1 MADVAVT
8 SFATPPSRLVAGL
21 RRGGA
26 RLWVGAALVAILVL
40 VALFAPLLA
49 PHDPLEQDLLSTQLP
64 PVWTQGGGPA
74 FIFGTDSLGRCVL
87 SRLIYSARTA
97 VTVALIAAALAAL
110 IGVALGLFAGSFG
123 GWIDQVISRL
133 LDVWMAFPPVLLS
146 IVLAAVI
153 GAGLTSVIVAIVMV
167 DWTRFA
173 RVVRAETMVQLTR
186 DYAAAARAIGLSRAS
201 MLRLEI
207 LPNLVPLLVTLLA
220 VEMGIAI
227 LVEVI
232 LSFVGISV
240 AGDTPTW
247 GSMIAEGRQIVYQ
260 APWIMALPIACIIAS
275 VIGFNL
281 LGDGLR
287 LAHRSGATLMTATLA
302 IQGLKVAIG
311 DAAANVLRGVS
322 LAVQPGEVRGLVGES
337 GAGKSM
343 LGRAV
348 LGLLPANAAINGRSV
363 SPSKAAIF
371 SRCPKRSGAIC
382 SAGALR

>member
-1 MADVAVT
+1 MADVAIA
-8 SFATPPSRLVAGL
+8 SFAPPRSRLLAGL
-21 RRGGA
+21 ARGGV
-26 RLWVGAALVAILVL
+26 RLWVGAALAALLVL
-40 VALFAPLLA
+40 AALFAPMLA
-49 PHDPLEQDLLSTQLP
+49 PHDPLEQDLLSAQLP
-64 PVWTQGGGPA
+64 PMWVQGGDPA
-74 FIFGTDSLGRCVL
+74 YILGTDSLGRCVL

-97 VTVALIAAALAAL
+97 VMVALVAATLAAA

-123 GWIDQVISRL
+123 GWVDQLVSRL
-133 LDVWMAFPPVLLS
+133 IDVWMAFPPVLLS

-153 GAGLTSVIVAIVMV
+153 GAGLTSVIAAIVVV

-186 DYAAAARAIGLSRAS
+186 DYAAAARAVGLSRTKV
-201 MLRLEI
+201 LRLEI

-260 APWIMALPIACIIAS
+260 APWIMAFPIVCIIAS
-275 VIGFNL
+275 VIGLNL

-287 LAHRSGATLMTATLA
+287 LALDPVQRS
-302 IQGLKVAIG
+302 
-311 DAAANVLRGVS
+311 
-322 LAVQPGEVRGLVGES
+322 
-337 GAGKSM
+337 
-343 LGRAV
+343 
-348 LGLLPANAAINGRSV
+348 
-363 SPSKAAIF
+363 
-371 SRCPKRSGAIC
+371 
-382 SAGALR
+382 

>member
-1 MADVAVT
+1 MADIALA
-8 SFATPPSRLVAGL
+8 SPAAPPSRLSAGL
-21 RRGGA
+21 KRGGA
-26 RLWVGAALVAILVL
+26 RLWVGAVLVTILVL
-40 VALFAPLLA
+40 VALLSPALA
-49 PHDPLEQDLLSTQLP
+49 PHDPLEQDLLAAQLP
-64 PVWTQGGGPA
+64 PAWAQGGDPA
-74 FIFGTDSLGRCVL
+74 YFLGTDSLGRCVL

-97 VTVALIAAALAAL
+97 VIVALIAASLAAL

-123 GWIDQVISRL
+123 GWVDQVISRL
-133 LDVWMAFPPVLLS
+133 IDVWMAFPPVLLS

-153 GAGLTSVIVAIVMV
+153 GAGLTSVIVAIVVV

-186 DYAAAARAIGLSRAS
+186 DYAAAARAIGLNRAKI
-201 MLRLEI
+201 LRLEI

-240 AGDTPTW
+240 SGDTPTW

-260 APWIMALPIACIIAS
+260 APWIMAFPIACIIAS

-287 LAHRSGATLMTATLA
+287 LALDPVQRS
-302 IQGLKVAIG
+302 
-311 DAAANVLRGVS
+311 
-322 LAVQPGEVRGLVGES
+322 
-337 GAGKSM
+337 
-343 LGRAV
+343 
-348 LGLLPANAAINGRSV
+348 
-363 SPSKAAIF
+363 
-371 SRCPKRSGAIC
+371 
-382 SAGALR
+382 